1 MSNDDKRNL
10 LARGEKTLERED
22 RIAGVRI
29 FLCVDARPKNK
40 NRSFG
45 NAHVTSGRTKN
56 AREREGTNARSGTN
70 GRWKL
75 DTRFIS
81 WSDCDFRRGFKYW
94 KYRAVAFNLPR
105 DPIEF
110 YKRGKSAS
118 IIRWRSPRGLY
129 NYDDDVAERLS
140 SKSLCWKSVI
150 LYLFWTAISRRIRFL
165 SENAS
170 KYCSNRT
177 YSYFRIVIFRKFIIE
192 MKSYLVVSL
201 ML

>member
-1 MSNDDKRNL
+1 MKNVRAGRSNRACSRFPL
-10 LARGEKTLERED
+10 
-22 RIAGVRI
+22 
-29 FLCVDARPKNK
+29 DARPKNK

-56 AREREGTNARSGTN
+56 AREREGTDARSGTN

-110 YKRGKSAS
+110 YKRGKSAN
-118 IIRWRSPRGLY
+118 ITRWRPPRGLQLRRWCRR
-129 NYDDDVAERLS
+129 ALILEISLLKERYSLPLLDGDK
-140 SKSLCWKSVI
+140 SKNS
-150 LYLFWTAISRRIRFL
+150 FPRRGK
-165 SENAS
+165 AS
-170 KYCSNRT
+170 CA
-177 YSYFRIVIFRKFIIE
+177 
-192 MKSYLVVSL
+192 
-201 ML
+201 